1 MSMLTL
7 ACSFAPDAGELA
19 SLRSVLRA
27 YLESR
32 GLSRAVCD
40 DLGVVAT
47 ELAANAIEAA
57 GQEVVVTVR
66 ARVDGDAAIVEVED
80 GGPGFELPLAPV
92 LPSPDERR
100 GRGLW
105 LVRMLTDELE
115 VEHHRQRTIVR
126 AVRRVRP
133 ADSGPAGSRNALSAP
148 GESRAIP

>member
-7 ACSFAPDAGELA
+7 ACSFAPDAGVLA

-32 GLSRAVCD
+32 GVSRAVCD

-47 ELAANAIEAA
+47 ELAANAIEVA
-57 GQEVVVTVR
+57 GEEVAVTVR
-66 ARVDGDAAIVEVED
+66 TRVDGGVVILEVED
-80 GGPGFELPLAPV
+80 GGPGFELPSAAK

-105 LVRMLTDELE
+105 LVRMLTDELK
-115 VEHHRQRTIVR
+115 VERHRHLTVVQV
-126 AVRRVRP
+126 VRRFRP
-133 ADSGPAGSRNALSAP
+133 ADGGPTGSRNPLSAP
-148 GESRAIP
+148 GEVRAAP